1 MKKFFSGMVIL
12 LTTLLSYSQEAVLS
26 QGSRFPDILITNI
39 SNAPVRDFNLHKE
52 KSSKYYILNFWG
64 TWCSPCIPEMD
75 SLSVLLKNNADKIGI
90 IAISDDNEE
99 RKNKYLKNKP
109 SKIWLATDTSYT
121 LYKMFNFA
129 FVGQSAIIGP
139 DKKVVAL
146 VRTDSINQQLL
157 DKLFKGEPVKMS
169 AGIREAAIKTDDPF
183 GIDSLT
189 QHSFTL
195 RGYLKGHQTMGRMPK
210 KGVYGNR
217 RLSYYNITLRSLYR
231 TAYEIKSHKA
241 QEFYD
246 EGVTEKD
253 ISDYENKNTLYC
265 LDLLIPE
272 NSHEKLLD
280 VLKKKLNDNLS
291 IKVRQEQKEIEV
303 YVLKRINADSFKI
316 PVSTAE
322 ESMFGFSGKGFD
334 GTKNTL
340 KEFAEEYLSNELGLP
355 VVDETGLT
363 GFYDIKTNVEQR
375 NRAGIM
381 QSIEQLGLSVEK
393 TTRLMPVIYY
403 YR

>member
-1 MKKFFSGMVIL
+1 MKKCFLWMAML
-12 LTTLLSYSQEAVLS
+12 LPTLLSYSQEPVLS

-39 SNAPVRDFNLHKE
+39 SNAPVKEFNLHKE
-52 KSSKYYILNFWG
+52 KSNKYYILNFWG

-75 SLSVLLKNNADKIGI
+75 SLSVLLKNNTGKIGV

-99 RKNKYLKNKP
+99 RKSKYLKNKP

-121 LYKMFNFA
+121 LYKMFDFA

-146 VRTDSINQQLL
+146 VRTDSINQKML
-157 DKLFKGEPVKMS
+157 DQLFKGEPVKMS
-169 AGIREAAIKTDDPF
+169 AGIRETGIQTDDPF

-195 RGYLKGHQTMGRMPK
+195 RGYLKGHPTMGRAPR
-210 KGVYGNR
+210 KGVFANR
-217 RLSYYNITLRSLYR
+217 RISYYNTTIRALYR
-231 TAYEIKSHKA
+231 NAYAIKSHEA

-246 EGVTEKD
+246 EGVTKNE
-253 ISDYENKNTLYC
+253 IADYENKLTLYC
-265 LDLLIPE
+265 LDLLIPANSSE
-272 NSHEKLLD
+272 NILE
-280 VLKKKLNDNLS
+280 VLKKKLNNNLPV
-291 IKVRQEQKEIEV
+291 KARQEQKIIEV
-303 YVLKRINADSFKI
+303 YVLKQITANSFTI
-316 PVSTAE
+316 PVSAAE
-322 ESMFGFSGKGFD
+322 ESTFSFSGRGFN

-355 VVDETGLT
+355 VVDETGLV
-363 GFYDIKTNVEQR
+363 GFYDIQTNVEQR
-375 NRAGIM
+375 NRAGIIE
-381 QSIEQLGLSVEK
+381 SIEKLGLKVEK

-403 YR
+403 YK